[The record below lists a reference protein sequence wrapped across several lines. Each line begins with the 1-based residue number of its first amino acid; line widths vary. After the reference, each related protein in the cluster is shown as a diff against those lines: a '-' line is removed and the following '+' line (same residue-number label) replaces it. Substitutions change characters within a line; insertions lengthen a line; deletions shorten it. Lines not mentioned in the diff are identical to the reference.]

1 MPAITKIELVEWLTM
16 SNALSSLWTW
26 LDFGLNCM
34 LVLFF
39 GQEYIS
45 RENYAAGFNAD
56 SCYSVEAVLK
66 G

>member
-1 MPAITKIELVEWLTM
+1 MPAINKMEMVEWLTI

-26 LDFGLNCM
+26 LDFGLNFM

-45 RENYAAGFNAD
+45 RENYTAGFILMQIHVTLFKL
-56 SCYSVEAVLK
+56 Y
-66 G
+66 